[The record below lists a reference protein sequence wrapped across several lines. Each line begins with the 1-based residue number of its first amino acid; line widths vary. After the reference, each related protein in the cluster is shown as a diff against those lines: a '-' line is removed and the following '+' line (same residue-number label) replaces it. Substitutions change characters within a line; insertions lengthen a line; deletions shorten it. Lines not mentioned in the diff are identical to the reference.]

1 MLWSQPLP
9 TPSQRSSTV
18 GAAAES
24 AGRGESAGT
33 ALPPDTAGE
42 AGQGGQRPPHYSHN
56 HASQRTEAAGVGAG
70 GAAWQRS
77 DVPHTTQAGV
87 AGYEQAAAGVG
98 GAAGASSVPG
108 QGEAGGSMGNSG
120 DNGASLHSSGY
131 TAVTQRLH
139 DAAGGSPSLV
149 VVANPV
155 AYGAEGLGVLGA
167 PGATASE
174 GGAGG

>member
-1 MLWSQPLP
+1 MGWSLPLAATTQVRSSWQDMLWSQPLP

-24 AGRGESAGT
+24 AGQGESAVS
-33 ALPPDTAGE
+33 
-42 AGQGGQRPPHYSHN
+42 GGS
-56 HASQRTEAAGVGAG
+56 AGVGAG
-70 GAAWQRS
+70 GAAWQRP
-77 DVPHTTQAGV
+77 DVPHPAQAGV

-98 GAAGASSVPG
+98 GAAGASPGPG
-108 QGEAGGSMGNSG
+108 QGEACWGMGNSG
-120 DNGASLHSSGY
+120 NNGVSSPLGVY